1 MDLEG
6 KMPKLDGTHL
16 PDRLAQRLA
25 DLKADKEVAARD
37 VKALLS
43 DEQITAMDAAWE
55 EQQALRKV
63 KRARTKEEER
73 ELGWK
78 TKREIYIEAYEKA
91 LSEANE
97 DVGDAFDERLEKAEV
112 RAARIYLDTY
122 FAARDEGKETHQ
134 AHLAAN
140 NELKRA
146 HLAKV
151 ENQQM
156 MARDKEV
163 WAMEDAIR
171 AEIRKNMTPEE
182 LEQLEVLEEHEKAVA
197 KGRAKTGGGAG
208 KP

>member
-1 MDLEG
+1 
-6 KMPKLDGTHL
+6 MPKLDGTHL
-16 PDRLAQRLA
+16 PQRLAERLA
-25 DLKADKEVAARD
+25 DLKTDKEVAARD

-43 DEQITAMDAAWE
+43 DEQVAAMNAAWE
-55 EQQALRKV
+55 EQQMLRKV
-63 KRARTKEEER
+63 KRARTKEEEK

-91 LSEANE
+91 LIEANE
-97 DVGDAFDERLEKAEV
+97 DVGDAFDERLEKSEV

-122 FAARDEGKETHQ
+122 FAARDEGKESYQ

-146 HLAKV
+146 HLARV
-151 ENQQM
+151 DDAQDDAMTRRFNQI
-156 MARDKEV
+156 E
-163 WAMEDAIR
+163 AMEDAIR

-182 LEQLEVLEEHEKAVA
+182 LEQLEVLEEHEKALT
-197 KGRAKTGGGAG
+197 KGRGKAGGRAG

>member
-1 MDLEG
+1 
-6 KMPKLDGTHL
+6 MPKLDGTHL
-16 PDRLAQRLA
+16 PERLAERLA
-25 DLKADKEVAARD
+25 DLKSDKEVAARD

-43 DEQITAMDAAWE
+43 DEQIAVMDAAWA
-55 EQQALRKV
+55 EQQALRKA

-91 LSEANE
+91 LSEASE
-97 DVGDAFDERLEKAEV
+97 DIGDAFEEKLRKAEV

-122 FAARDEGKETHQ
+122 FAAIDEGKEPYQ

-146 HLAKV
+146 HLERV
-151 ENQQM
+151 ENERTN
-156 MARDKEV
+156 ARDKEV

-171 AEIRKNMTPEE
+171 AEIRKKMTPEQ
-182 LEQLEVLEEHEKAVA
+182 LEQLEILEEHERATANGKA
-197 KGRAKTGGGAG
+197 KTRGRAG
-208 KP
+208 KA

>member
-1 MDLEG
+1 
-6 KMPKLDGTHL
+6 MPKLDGTHL
-16 PDRLAQRLA
+16 PDRLATRLA
-25 DLKADKEVAARD
+25 DLKKDKEVAARD

-43 DEQITAMDAAWE
+43 DAQVAAMDAAWE

-63 KRARTKEEER
+63 KRARTKEEEK

-91 LSEANE
+91 LLEANE
-97 DVGDAFDERLEKAEV
+97 DVGDAFEERLENAEL

-122 FAARDEGKETHQ
+122 FAARDEGKESYQ

-146 HLAKV
+146 HLARV
-151 ENQQM
+151 DDAQDDAMTRRLNQI
-156 MARDKEV
+156 E
-163 WAMEDAIR
+163 AMEDAIR

-182 LEQLEVLEEHEKAVA
+182 LEQLEMLEEHEKSLA
-197 KGRAKTGGGAG
+197 KGGGKTGG
-208 KP
+208 

>member
-1 MDLEG
+1 
-6 KMPKLDGTHL
+6 MPKLDGTHL
-16 PDRLAQRLA
+16 PQRLA
-25 DLKADKEVAARD
+25 ERLTDLKADKEVAARD

-43 DEQITAMDAAWE
+43 DEQIVAMDEAWE
-55 EQQALRKV
+55 EQQALRKI

-78 TKREIYIEAYEKA
+78 TKREIYIEAYENA
-91 LSEANE
+91 LREASQ
-97 DVGDAFDERLEKAEV
+97 DICDAFKEKLRKAEV

-122 FAARDEGKETHQ
+122 FAAIDEGKEPYQ
-134 AHLAAN
+134 ADLAAN

-151 ENQQM
+151 ENQQV

-182 LEQLEVLEEHEKAVA
+182 LEQLEMLEEHEKAVA
-197 KGRAKTGGGAG
+197 KDRGKTGGRAG

>member
-1 MDLEG
+1 
-6 KMPKLDGTHL
+6 MPKLDGTHL
-16 PDRLAQRLA
+16 PQRLVERLTV
-25 DLKADKEVAARD
+25 LKTDKEVAARD

-43 DEQITAMDAAWE
+43 DEQIAAMDEAWE
-55 EQQALRKV
+55 EQQVLRKV
-63 KRARTKEEER
+63 KRARTKEEEK

-91 LSEANE
+91 ITEANE
-97 DVGDAFDERLEKAEV
+97 DFGDAIKERMEQAEV
-112 RAARIYLDTY
+112 RAARIYLDTF
-122 FAARDEGKETHQ
+122 FAARDEGKETYQ

-151 ENQQM
+151 ENERM
-156 MARDKEV
+156 NARDKEV

-171 AEIRKNMTPEE
+171 AEIRKNMTPQE
-182 LEQLEVLEEHEKAVA
+182 LEQLEILEEHEREVA
-197 KGRAKTGGGAG
+197 KGRGKAGGRAG

>member
-1 MDLEG
+1 
-6 KMPKLDGTHL
+6 
-16 PDRLAQRLA
+16 
-25 DLKADKEVAARD
+25 

-43 DEQITAMDAAWE
+43 DEQVAAMDTAWE

-63 KRARTKEEER
+63 KRARTKEEEK

-91 LSEANE
+91 LIEANA
-97 DVGDAFDERLEKAEV
+97 DVGDAYDERLEKSEV

-122 FAARDEGKETHQ
+122 FAARDEGKESYQ

-163 WAMEDAIR
+163 WAMEEAIR

-182 LEQLEVLEEHEKAVA
+182 LEQLEMLEEHEKALA
-197 KGRAKTGGGAG
+197 KGMGRAGGRAG

>member
-1 MDLEG
+1 
-6 KMPKLDGTHL
+6 MPKLDGTHL
-16 PDRLAQRLA
+16 PDRLATRLA
-25 DLKADKEVAARD
+25 ELKTDKEVAARD

-43 DEQITAMDAAWE
+43 DEQIAEMDAAWE
-55 EQQALRKV
+55 EQQALRKA

-91 LSEANE
+91 LIEANA
-97 DVGDAFDERLEKAEV
+97 DVGDAYGERLEKAEV

-122 FAARDEGKETHQ
+122 FAARDEGKESYQ

-151 ENQQM
+151 ETEKMN
-156 MARDKEV
+156 ARDKEIRE
-163 WAMEDAIR
+163 MEDAIR
-171 AEIRKNMTPEE
+171 AQIRKNMTPEE
-182 LEQLEVLEEHEKAVA
+182 LEQLEMLEEHERGEVN
-197 KGRAKTGGGAG
+197 GRGKTRGRSE
-208 KP
+208 KY

>member
-1 MDLEG
+1 
-6 KMPKLDGTHL
+6 MPKLDGTHL

-78 TKREIYIEAYEKA
+78 TKREIYIEAYENA

-97 DVGDAFDERLEKAEV
+97 DIGDALDERLERAEV

-122 FAARDEGKETHQ
+122 FAARDEGKEAYQ

-151 ENQQM
+151 DVAQTDAM
-156 MARDKEV
+156 TRRRDELD
-163 WAMEDAIR
+163 AMEDAIR
-171 AEIRKNMTPEE
+171 AEIRKKMTPEE
-182 LEQLEVLEEHEKAVA
+182 LEQLEMLEEHERELA
-197 KGRAKTGGGAG
+197 KGRGKAGGRAG